1 MRCFVRGFVQVET
14 AGKDRSVK
22 PKVAKMIGMVSLVGT
37 ILPPTL
43 FMLHWMPHGMMQNVM
58 LLSCLGWF
66 ATAPFWMKAE

>member
-1 MRCFVRGFVQVET
+1 M
-14 AGKDRSVK
+14 K